1 MCPHVR
7 GKRGLVSASP
17 SADIPQFEI
26 NSGPGPDDV
35 YVVRVAGEVDMSHEE
50 ELRAELRAAVET
62 DTNGIVVDLTECE
75 FIDSS
80 AIRALLLS
88 REEKNPNHDSESLA
102 VAASSDQI
110 LRILSVMGLDQVL
123 PIEPTVE
130 EAAAALSG

>member
-1 MCPHVR
+1 V
-7 GKRGLVSASP
+7 AATP

-26 NSGPGPDDV
+26 SSAPGPDDV
-35 YVVRVAGEVDMSHEE
+35 YVVRVAGEVDMSHEQE
-50 ELRAELRAAVET
+50 LHDELRSAVEA
-62 DTNGIVVDLTECE
+62 DTKGIVVDLTECE

-88 REEKNPNHDSESLA
+88 REEKSPEGGSESFA

-123 PIEPTVE
+123 PIKPTVD
-130 EAAAALSG
+130 EAAAALSS

>member
-1 MCPHVR
+1 V
-7 GKRGLVSASP
+7 AETP

-26 NSGPGPDDV
+26 SSGPGPDDA
-35 YVVRVAGEVDMSHEE
+35 YVVRVAGEVDMSHED
-50 ELRAELRAAVET
+50 ELRDELRGAVEA
-62 DTNGIVVDLTECE
+62 DAKGIVVDLTQCQ

-88 REEKNPNHDSESLA
+88 REEKSPGQGSESLA

-123 PIEPTVE
+123 PIKPTVE